1 MNNATLSA
9 VEKLTISRERLR
21 AALATSSTS
30 DANTRS
36 DAASSGLFDALKTIL
51 PGGNVLWDAVGPSLR
66 HWWEQHPLHTSSEL
80 AGDVIQAWV
89 RPMVKRHPVAAVAT
103 ALALGATL
111 VWARPWRWTFRHPVL
126 SALGPSLLTRGLAS
140 ELVQTWLATA
150 LSKMTHAPA
159 PHQASHPDAPPVR
172 SD

>member
-1 MNNATLSA
+1 MNNATLGA

-30 DANTRS
+30 DASTRS

-51 PGGNVLWDAVGPSLR
+51 PGGNMLWDEVGPSLR
-66 HWWEQHPLHTSSEL
+66 HWWEQHPLHTSGEL
-80 AGDVIQAWV
+80 AGDVIQAWG
-89 RPMVKRHPVAAVAT
+89 RPLVQRHPVAAVAT

-126 SALGPSLLTRGLAS
+126 SARPVPAHPWFGVRAGTNLAGHRPVEDDTRPCPTSSVPSRRTTGAI
-140 ELVQTWLATA
+140 
-150 LSKMTHAPA
+150 
-159 PHQASHPDAPPVR
+159 
-172 SD
+172 